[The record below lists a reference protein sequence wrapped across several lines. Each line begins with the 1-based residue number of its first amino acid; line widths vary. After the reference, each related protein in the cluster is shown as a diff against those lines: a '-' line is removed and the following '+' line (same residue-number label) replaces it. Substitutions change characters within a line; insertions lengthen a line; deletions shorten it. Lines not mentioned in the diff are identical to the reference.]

1 MRSDFS
7 ALDAQLDALSP
18 SPAFDVV
25 ALARGYAGALDTVNS
40 LSSIDDALS
49 ALEAGLPELPE
60 LPAPNPNL
68 VLRVE
73 EVREQIELPEPIRE
87 PMTVYGLEF
96 ELADSELPITARH
109 AEPLEGLKG
118 LQTRESGAFTVYDEK
133 SPHDSAITNAPRRRS
148 TAPRRRDDSRD
159 ITMEPMDAELVEA
172 ELDELKLTP
181 EAAPLGGVPGTLFDL
196 HTPANAEAELEADA
210 AFAALFAEAT
220 RQSGMPALGGS
231 EAADDTQVFST
242 PAAIDPHSASLL
254 PSKLPFDV
262 ALTEPAGARDD
273 NDELEPGFHDE
284 TLDSAE
290 FEIVNDVVTDA
301 RPANAASQS
310 RPPDK
315 RPSFLGRL
323 FGRKDE

>member
-25 ALARGYAGALDTVNS
+25 ALARGYAGALDAVNS
-40 LSSIDDALS
+40 LNSVDDALG
-49 ALEAGLPELPE
+49 ALEAGLPELPQ

-68 VLRVE
+68 VQRLE

-96 ELADSELPITARH
+96 ELADAERPITARH
-109 AEPLEGLKG
+109 DAEPLEGSKG
-118 LQTRESGAFTVYDEK
+118 FQTRESGAFTVYDEK
-133 SPHDSAITNAPRRRS
+133 SPHDSAVTNAPRRRS
-148 TAPRRRDDSRD
+148 AAPRRRDDSHD
-159 ITMEPMDAELVEA
+159 ITMEPMDAELLEA
-172 ELDELKLTP
+172 ELDDLTLTP
-181 EAAPLGGVPGTLFDL
+181 EAAPLGGGPGSLFDL
-196 HTPANAEAELEADA
+196 HAPANAEAELEADA

-220 RQSGMPALGGS
+220 RQSRMPAGGGS
-231 EAADDTQVFST
+231 EAADETQVFSAE
-242 PAAIDPHSASLL
+242 AAASDPHSASLL
-254 PSKLPFDV
+254 PSK
-262 ALTEPAGARDD
+262 AGAGDD
-273 NDELEPGFHDE
+273 GDQSEPGFHDE